1 MAMLCRPLDADD
13 DMQPV
18 ESQKQMLYGKEAVLE
33 AVKSRLHLLLG
44 EWWEDESLGFV
55 IPRLI
60 YDGIRTAEGRTMLVN
75 YITAYIAETP
85 GVIAVQDVAGTIEVR
100 ALAYTCT
107 IVTEY
112 GEIEGS
118 VSSDALYVAVS

>member
-1 MAMLCRPLDADD
+1 MLCRPLDADD
-13 DMQPV
+13 DMRPV
-18 ESQKQMLYGKEAVLE
+18 GNQKQMLSGMEAVLK

-55 IPRLI
+55 VPRLI
-60 YDGIRTAEGRTMLVN
+60 YEGIRTEEGRTMLVN
-75 YITAYIAETP
+75 YITAYVAQTP
-85 GVIAVQDVAGTIEVR
+85 GVVAVQDVSGTVEGR

-107 IVTEY
+107 IITEY

>member
-1 MAMLCRPLDADD
+1 MLCRPLDADD
-13 DMQPV
+13 DMRPV
-18 ESQKQMLYGKEAVLE
+18 GNQKQMLSGKETVLK

-55 IPRLI
+55 VPRLI
-60 YDGIRTAEGRTMLVN
+60 YEGIRTEEGRTMLVN
-75 YITAYIAETP
+75 YITAYIAQTP
-85 GVIAVQDVAGTIEVR
+85 GVVAVQDVSGTLEGR

-107 IVTEY
+107 IITEY

>member
-1 MAMLCRPLDADD
+1 MLCRPLDADD
-13 DMQPV
+13 DMRPV
-18 ESQKQMLYGKEAVLE
+18 GNQKQMISGKEAVLE

-55 IPRLI
+55 VPRLI
-60 YDGIRTAEGRTMLVN
+60 YEGVRTEEGRTMLVN
-75 YITAYIAETP
+75 YITAYVAQTP
-85 GVIAVQDVAGTIEVR
+85 GVVAVQDVSGTVEGR

-107 IVTEY
+107 IITEY

>member
-1 MAMLCRPLDADD
+1 MLCRLLDADD
-13 DMQPV
+13 DMRPV
-18 ESQKQMLYGKEAVLE
+18 GNQNQMLSGKEAVLK

-55 IPRLI
+55 VPRLI
-60 YDGIRTAEGRTMLVN
+60 YEGIRSEEGRTMLVN
-75 YITAYIAETP
+75 YITAYIAQTP
-85 GVIAVQDVAGTIEVR
+85 GVVAVQDVSGTVEGR

-107 IVTEY
+107 IITEY

>member
-1 MAMLCRPLDADD
+1 MLCRPLDADD
-13 DMQPV
+13 DMRPV
-18 ESQKQMLYGKEAVLE
+18 GNQKQMLSGKEAVLK

-55 IPRLI
+55 VPRLI
-60 YDGIRTAEGRTMLVN
+60 YEGIRTEEGRTMLVN
-75 YITAYIAETP
+75 YITAYIAQTP
-85 GVIAVQDVAGTIEVR
+85 GVVAVRDVSGAVEGR

-107 IVTEY
+107 IITEY

>member
-1 MAMLCRPLDADD
+1 MLCRPLDADD
-13 DMQPV
+13 DMRPV
-18 ESQKQMLYGKEAVLE
+18 GNQKQMLSSKEAVLE

-44 EWWEDESLGFV
+44 EWWENENLGFV
-55 IPRLI
+55 VPRLI
-60 YDGIRTAEGRTMLVN
+60 YEGIRTGEGRTMLVN
-75 YITAYIAETP
+75 YITAYIAQTP
-85 GVIAVQDVAGTIEVR
+85 GVVAVRDVAGAVEGR
-100 ALAYTCT
+100 ALSYTCT

>member
-1 MAMLCRPLDADD
+1 MLCRPLDADD
-13 DMQPV
+13 DMRPV
-18 ESQKQMLYGKEAVLE
+18 GNQKQMLSSKEAVLE

-44 EWWEDESLGFV
+44 EWWENENLGFV
-55 IPRLI
+55 VPRLI
-60 YDGIRTAEGRTMLVN
+60 YEGIRTEEGRTMLVN
-75 YITAYIAETP
+75 YITAYIAQTP
-85 GVIAVQDVAGTIEVR
+85 GVVAVRDVSGAVEGR

-107 IVTEY
+107 IITEY

>member
-1 MAMLCRPLDADD
+1 MPMLCRPLDMDD

-18 ESQKQMLYGKEAVLE
+18 GSQRQMLSGKEAVLE

-44 EWWEDESLGFV
+44 EWWENENLGFV
-55 IPRLI
+55 VPRLI
-60 YDGIRTAEGRTMLVN
+60 YEGIRTGEGRTMLVN
-75 YITAYIAETP
+75 YITAYIAQTP
-85 GVIAVQDVAGTIEVR
+85 GVVAVRDVAGAVEGR
-100 ALAYTCT
+100 ALTYTCT

>member
-1 MAMLCRPLDADD
+1 MLCRPLDADD
-13 DMQPV
+13 DMRPV
-18 ESQKQMLYGKEAVLE
+18 GNQKQMLSSKEAVLE

-44 EWWEDESLGFV
+44 EWWENENLGFV
-55 IPRLI
+55 VPSLI
-60 YDGIRTAEGRTMLVN
+60 YEGIRTEEGRTMLVN
-75 YITAYIAETP
+75 YITAYIAQTP
-85 GVIAVQDVAGTIEVR
+85 GVVAVRDVSGAVEGR

-107 IVTEY
+107 IITEY

>member
-1 MAMLCRPLDADD
+1 MLCRPLDADD
-13 DMQPV
+13 DMRPV
-18 ESQKQMLYGKEAVLE
+18 GNKKQMSSGKEAVLE

-55 IPRLI
+55 VPRLI
-60 YDGIRTAEGRTMLVN
+60 YEGIRTEEGRTMLVN
-75 YITAYIAETP
+75 YITAYIAQTP
-85 GVIAVQDVAGTIEVR
+85 GVVAVRDVAGAVDGR

-107 IVTEY
+107 IITEY

>member
-1 MAMLCRPLDADD
+1 MLCRPLDADD
-13 DMQPV
+13 DMRPV
-18 ESQKQMLYGKEAVLE
+18 GNKNQMLSGKEAVLK

-44 EWWEDESLGFV
+44 EWWENENLGFV
-55 IPRLI
+55 VPSLI
-60 YDGIRTAEGRTMLVN
+60 YEGIRTEEGRTMLVN
-75 YITAYIAETP
+75 YITAYIAQTP
-85 GVIAVQDVAGTIEVR
+85 GVVAVRDVAGAVEGR

-107 IVTEY
+107 IITEY